1 MAEQR
6 MGEMIRTLRKEK
18 QMSQSQL
25 AEGICTIATL
35 SRIENGSQAPSRA
48 TLHRLMEKLDWPGFS
63 YVDYDNG
70 TDLKLIKLRKE
81 IIRCIEYE
89 FYDELDEL
97 IWNYKMIYNPE
108 NKDQDM
114 FLKLSV
120 IVWERAYI
128 SSMMKQNSCDTAE
141 LIRMRNVQEELVRMK
156 DEVLREQCI
165 AMIKYRHPKFDIRLV
180 RNLEGV
186 DNTDA
191 LVLNNIAIAD
201 IKLERYNEAISVLA
215 YLIDKVEKSEII
227 TDYNLKMHAVLLNNQ
242 AVCALRAGLKKE
254 AFSSINQAVIK
265 YGATVNV
272 MLLMKLLRTRSKAE
286 LQLHKLDEY
295 NQDCIV
301 IKKLNNLLQG
311 TPYME
316 CDTDKYLEGD
326 LEIMIF

>member
-1 MAEQR
+1 MSEIC
-6 MGEMIRTLRKEK
+6 MGDMIRNLRKEK
-18 QMSQSQL
+18 QMSQSKL
-25 AEGICTIATL
+25 AEGICTISTL
-35 SRIENGSQAPSRA
+35 SRIENGNQAPTRS
-48 TLHRLMEKLDWPGFS
+48 TLHRLMERLDWPGFS

-89 FYDELDEL
+89 FYNELEEL
-97 IWNYKMIYNPE
+97 LWNYKMLYDPE

-114 FLKLSV
+114 FFRLAV

-128 SSMMKQNSCDTAE
+128 SSMMRQNSCNTAE
-141 LIRMRNVQEELVRMK
+141 LIRMRNVQEELIKMK

-165 AMIKYRHPKFDIRLV
+165 ALIKYRHPKFDIRLV
-180 RNLEGV
+180 RNLEGI

-201 IKLERYNEAISVLA
+201 IKLERYNEAINVLA
-215 YLIDKVEKSEII
+215 YLIDKVEKAEVI

-254 AFSSINQAVIK
+254 ALSSINRAVIK

-272 MLLMKLLRTRSKAE
+272 MLLMKLLRTRSKVE
-286 LQLHKLDEY
+286 LQLHMLDEY
-295 NQDCIV
+295 HQDRIIV
-301 IKKLNNLLQG
+301 KKLNNLLQG

-316 CDTDKYLEGD
+316 CDTDRYLEGD